1 MPLVGSQVV
10 PAPSTQAA
18 GAVGQT
24 HFAFGR
30 LPLHDSGMPQA
41 IDDVVVKQPLLLVSQ
56 VSRFPF
62 AAQTLP
68 AIVHS
73 AGGVGQLPQAAAPAV
88 PVQGTLQV
96 FGEEATRQPWASSE
110 QVTTFPF
117 PSQKVPAWPVLQTA
131 GLAGQV
137 QAAFGKAPPHG
148 SLLGQVMDPMA

>member
-1 MPLVGSQVV
+1 LLGSQEV
-10 PAPSTQAA
+10 PAPSVQAA
-18 GAVGQT
+18 GTDGQR

-30 LPLHDSGMPQA
+30 LPLQESGVPHA
-41 IDDVVVKQPLLLVSQ
+41 IDEVVVRHPLLLVSQ

-88 PVQGTLQV
+88 PVQATLQT
-96 FGEEATRQPWASSE
+96 FGDEATRQFWPSSE

-131 GLAGQV
+131 GLVGQV
-137 QAAFGKAPPHG
+137 QAAFGNAPPHG
-148 SLLGQVMDPMA
+148 SLVGQVAEPVA